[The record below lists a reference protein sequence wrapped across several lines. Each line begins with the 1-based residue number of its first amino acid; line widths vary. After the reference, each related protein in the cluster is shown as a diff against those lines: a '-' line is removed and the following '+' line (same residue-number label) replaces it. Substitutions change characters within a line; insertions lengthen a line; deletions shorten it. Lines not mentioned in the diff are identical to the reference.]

1 MKETPHKIVDDP
13 APEQTH
19 TAADRTFLER
29 IQTAL
34 FRRKKDEKTNP
45 KHPILEGFLAFDRAQ
60 KEEGHTSDLNQR
72 GIPGEEARKDTP
84 HKTADD
90 PAPERTH
97 RAAERPI
104 LGWIRTNLFPQKKET
119 IETAL
124 KVADALAYERTRM
137 AADRTL
143 MGWIR
148 TALSMIGFGFTIYK
162 FMQSIEESRLASK
175 QSPEAVGLTLIGI
188 GVFSLTIACLQHWK
202 FIKDLRPDMPYK
214 PWDLTF
220 IVAFLIGG
228 VGVVMFISIILQ
240 AGPLG

>member
-1 MKETPHKIVDDP
+1 MKETPHKVV
-13 APEQTH
+13 E
-19 TAADRTFLER
+19 
-29 IQTAL
+29 
-34 FRRKKDEKTNP
+34 
-45 KHPILEGFLAFDRAQ
+45 
-60 KEEGHTSDLNQR
+60 
-72 GIPGEEARKDTP
+72 
-84 HKTADD
+84 D

-97 RAAERPI
+97 KAAERPI
-104 LGWIRTNLFPQKKET
+104 LGWIRNNLFPQKKET
-119 IETAL
+119 PEAIETAL
-124 KVADALAYERTRM
+124 KVADILAYERTRM

-162 FMQSIEESRLASK
+162 FMQSVQSIENSRLASK

-202 FIKDLRPDMPYK
+202 YIKNLRPDMPYK

-220 IVAFLIGG
+220 IVAFLIGS
-228 VGVVMFISIILQ
+228 VGVVMFISIVLH

>member
-1 MKETPHKIVDDP
+1 MNETP
-13 APEQTH
+13 
-19 TAADRTFLER
+19 
-29 IQTAL
+29 
-34 FRRKKDEKTNP
+34 RR
-45 KHPILEGFLAFDRAQ
+45 
-60 KEEGHTSDLNQR
+60 
-72 GIPGEEARKDTP
+72 PG
-84 HKTADD
+84 DD

-124 KVADALAYERTRM
+124 KVADVLAYERTRM

-162 FMQSIEESRLASK
+162 FLQSMQSIENSRLASK
-175 QSPEAVGLTLIGI
+175 QSPETVGLTLIGI

-202 FIKDLRPDMPYK
+202 YIKNLRPDMPYK

-228 VGVVMFISIILQ
+228 VGVVMFISIIFQ
-240 AGPLG
+240 AGPLA

>member
-1 MKETPHKIVDDP
+1 MKETPHKI
-13 APEQTH
+13 
-19 TAADRTFLER
+19 
-29 IQTAL
+29 
-34 FRRKKDEKTNP
+34 
-45 KHPILEGFLAFDRAQ
+45 G
-60 KEEGHTSDLNQR
+60 G
-72 GIPGEEARKDTP
+72 
-84 HKTADD
+84 D

-97 RAAERPI
+97 KAAERPI
-104 LGWIRTNLFPQKKET
+104 LGWIRNNLFPQKKET
-119 IETAL
+119 PEAIETAL
-124 KVADALAYERTRM
+124 KVADILAYERTRM

-220 IVAFLIGG
+220 IVAFLIGS
-228 VGVVMFISIILQ
+228 VGVVMFISIVLH

>member
-1 MKETPHKIVDDP
+1 MKETPHKTV
-13 APEQTH
+13 E
-19 TAADRTFLER
+19 
-29 IQTAL
+29 
-34 FRRKKDEKTNP
+34 
-45 KHPILEGFLAFDRAQ
+45 
-60 KEEGHTSDLNQR
+60 
-72 GIPGEEARKDTP
+72 
-84 HKTADD
+84 D
-90 PAPERTH
+90 PAPERIH
-97 RAAERPI
+97 KAAERPI
-104 LGWIRTNLFPQKKET
+104 LGWIRNNLFPQKKET

-202 FIKDLRPDMPYK
+202 FIKNLRPDMPYR

-220 IVAFLIGG
+220 VVAFLIGS
-228 VGVVMFISIILQ
+228 VGVVMFISIVLH